1 METKVLK
8 ADEQAIK
15 IAASLILNGEI
26 IGMPTE
32 TVYGLAASSLDS
44 NAVAKIFKA
53 KGRPQDNPLISH
65 ISSMNML
72 NMVAQNIPDEAY
84 MLANAFWPGPL
95 TMVLPR
101 STSIADEV
109 CAGLNTAAVRMPS
122 HTVALALINE
132 CKVPLAAPSANISGS
147 PSPTTA
153 KYVYDDMNGKIP
165 LILDGGDCEVGVES
179 TVISLVGKPILLRP
193 GHITKEQL
201 EKILGKQ
208 ILVSDAVL
216 HKLAKGEATPS
227 PGMKYKHYA
236 PKANIILI
244 KGSKEAYY
252 KYISSHNEPNTYRLC
267 FEGEQALSEIPCI
280 TYGRE
285 ANATEQAQRIFKALR
300 ELDENGAEIV
310 YARCPQESGEAMA
323 VYNRM
328 IRAAAFNIVEV

>member
-84 MLANAFWPGPL
+84 ILANAFWPGPL

-101 STSIADEV
+101 SASLADEV
-109 CAGLNTAAVRMPS
+109 CAGLDTAAVRMPS

-132 CKVPLAAPSANISGS
+132 CKIPLAAPSANISGS

-201 EKILGKQ
+201 EKVLGKQ
-208 ILVSDAVL
+208 ILISDAVL

-236 PKANIILI
+236 PKANIVLV

-252 KYISSHNEPNTYRLC
+252 KYISSRNEPNAYRLC
-267 FEGEQALSEIPCI
+267 FEGEQELSEIPCV

-285 ANATEQAQRIFKALR
+285 TKATEQAQRIFKALR